1 MSLVKR
7 LMAFGAVFLM
17 AFAVVGLL
25 WVNSAVAQQVLKEP
39 FPIQTQATFA
49 CTQANEGQLSC
60 QVGTQCE
67 CKYYKTTREREAH
80 FKWDCGIKRPSCPM
94 VYHVI
99 PGAQQLPPG
108 FTIGRLPGT
117 NGAAGKTLD
126 QRQRNNGNNG
136 NGNGG

>member
-1 MSLVKR
+1 MTLLPK
-7 LMAFGAVFLM
+7 LMAFCGACLM
-17 AFAVVGLL
+17 AFAVVALL
-25 WVNSAVAQQVLKEP
+25 WVNPVLAQQVLKEP

-117 NGAAGKTLD
+117 NGRGDARTPD
-126 QRQRNNGNNG
+126 QRQRGNGNNG
-136 NGNGG
+136 NKE